1 MAVGPIFKTKK
12 YLIGSSPHFL
22 PKLAASDHCG
32 FILAGKDKE
41 EEAIECKLEKNIFQT
56 NLIELR
62 NQTVEKNVEL
72 LRRSNKFLFEA
83 AAAWGR
89 I

>member
-12 YLIGSSPHFL
+12 YLISSSPHFL

-32 FILAGKDKE
+32 FILAGKDKEE

-62 NQTVEKNVEL
+62 NQTVEKK
-72 LRRSNKFLFEA
+72 RGAFTTK
-83 AAAWGR
+83 
-89 I
+89 